1 MRSSNLRIRK
11 GAKLSELSYFVVS
24 HLWESSLFGLVC
36 VLLILALG
44 HSWSFSRHFLAWAS
58 LLKLLIPFAALA
70 PLFSFAKGI
79 LSSSEKI
86 GAPGLGYLNL
96 TAQTLKID
104 TWVELGGETAPA
116 DAVIPWEIVAACV
129 WAIGVFVLGAV
140 WLRQYFRVSK
150 DLRLTGEPVNDDWQ
164 CLARKVWEKRIQNM
178 PQVVICRDERLAAGV
193 FGLFRPSVIVPAS
206 LDRAFSEAERE
217 AFLRHEF
224 QHVYK
229 RDTLWLFVQKFIRNL
244 FWMHPLVWWL
254 DRQISAERE
263 ILRDEE
269 VIRKTENVTSYL
281 NCLMKVSKIKLP
293 SSYATSVGIMGAPF
307 QNRIKSISRL
317 GKSRVGDVVSAV
329 GSVLAVVALSLF
341 LSASLSLS
349 ELRAETPEGGTA
361 AENPVVEPSL
371 SDTERVVVKGILEE
385 MKETGDKERALQTV
399 LAAITEDSSAAFEFI
414 AGNFYA
420 EKDELEKAIEYYQLA
435 AGKYPN
441 FLRAIRNG
449 AIMQVMEGHYEDA
462 KENFLRAKR
471 LGADDT
477 TSNGLLGLC
486 YLNTEDAASAEHYY
500 RLAIEQDPEVDDWQ
514 IGLAKVLY
522 SQGQK
527 EEGNAVV
534 VALAERL
541 VEAGELDRAES
552 LLEDLPEPGMGDLD
566 FKDRTQ

>member
-1 MRSSNLRIRK
+1 MSD
-11 GAKLSELSYFVVS
+11 LSYFVVS

-44 HSWSFSRHFLAWAS
+44 RSWSFSRHFLAWAS
-58 LLKLLIPFAALA
+58 LLKLLIPFAAFA
-70 PLFSFAKGI
+70 PLFSFVRTYLVSGEKGQ
-79 LSSSEKI
+79 
-86 GAPGLGYLNL
+86 AQGLGYLDL

-104 TWVELGGETAPA
+104 TWVDLGGGE
-116 DAVIPWEIVAACV
+116 AVAEASLSWELVAGGV
-129 WAIGVFVLGAV
+129 WAVGVIVLVAF
-140 WLRQYFRVSK
+140 WLRQYFLVSK
-150 DLRLTGEPVNDDWQ
+150 AV
-164 CLARKVWEKRIQNM
+164 
-178 PQVVICRDERLAAGV
+178 RLASVPADEGWQELAASVWKKGIQTMPRILVCRSENLVAGV
-193 FGLFRPSVIVPAS
+193 FGVFKPAIVIPVS
-206 LDRAFSEAERE
+206 LERALSQSERE

-269 VIRKTENVTSYL
+269 VIRKTENVISYL

-307 QNRIKSISRL
+307 AKRIKSISRF

-329 GSVLAVVALSLF
+329 GSVLAVVALTLF

-349 ELRAETPEGGTA
+349 ELRAEAPEEGSE
-361 AENPVVEPSL
+361 AEETVLEPSL
-371 SDTERVVVKGILEE
+371 SDAEKGIVKGIVEE
-385 MKETGDKERALQTV
+385 LNATGDKERALQSV

-420 EKDELEKAIEYYQLA
+420 EKDDLETAIEYYQLA
-435 AGKYPN
+435 AGKFPS

-449 AIMQVMEGHYEDA
+449 AIIQVKLGHFEEA
-462 KENFLRAKR
+462 KESFLRAKR

-477 TSNGLLGLC
+477 TTYGLLGLC
-486 YLNTEDAASAEHYY
+486 YVNLKDVASAEHFY
-500 RLAIEQDPEVDDWQ
+500 RIAIEKDAEVHDWQ
-514 IGLAKVLY
+514 VGLAKVLY
-522 SQGQK
+522 MQGK
-527 EEGNAVV
+527 DDEGYSVV
-534 VALAERL
+534 TAEAERL
-541 VEAGELDRAES
+541 MEAGEVDKAES
-552 LLEDLPEPGMGDLD
+552 LLKGVLQPGTGELS
-566 FKDRTQ
+566 FKIRTEKIK